1 LRAECVQPEENVMRF
16 VVPALGL
23 GALAL
28 VGFMATSEPASAAKS
43 KMGCEI
49 GKQTWDASAG
59 QCVAAKGKAKKAKK
73 ARKTAARAKG
83 KKK

>member
-1 LRAECVQPEENVMRF
+1 VQLEENVMRF

-23 GALAL
+23 SALAL

-49 GKQTWDASAG
+49 GKQTWDATQG
-59 QCVAAKGKAKKAKK
+59 KCVAAKGKAKRTARKGKAKAK
-73 ARKTAARAKG
+73 AKAKA
-83 KKK
+83 K